1 MALTPGTRLGSYEV
15 LAAIGIGGMGEVYRA
30 RDTRLDRDVALK
42 ILPDAFSNDPDR
54 LARFE
59 REAKTLAALNH
70 PHIAQVH
77 GFEGSR
83 DAGAPLLVMEL
94 IDGPTLADRIEQ
106 SPIPID
112 EALAIARQ
120 IVEALEAAHG
130 AGIVHRDLKPA
141 NIKLRPDGVV
151 KVLDFGLAKA
161 HGTGATGATGAT
173 CGAITSPA
181 MTAAGLILGT
191 AAYMSPEQAKGHLVD
206 RRADIWAFGCV
217 LYEMLTGTRLFAADD
232 VSETLAAVLR
242 QEMEWKRLPP
252 GTPPAI
258 RRLLRRCLV
267 RDARLRLPDIG
278 VARLEIDE
286 AAAEPSAA
294 ETPQTTDRRLALPL
308 LTVGFLGLVLGGA
321 AMFGWLQSTPA
332 SNSEPRVLQ
341 VVSGERI
348 SYPRISPDGHHAL
361 FLRDGRLVVRALA
374 DAVDRTL
381 DGTDGASNPAW
392 SPDGSLIAYFAF
404 GDAGRSF
411 AWFPPKAV

>member
-1 MALTPGTRLGSYEV
+1 MGPSRARASRSKAGRHLGVRLRAV
-15 LAAIGIGGMGEVYRA
+15 RDAHRLAAPCDGE
-30 RDTRLDRDVALK
+30 
-42 ILPDAFSNDPDR
+42 
-54 LARFE
+54 
-59 REAKTLAALNH
+59 
-70 PHIAQVH
+70 
-77 GFEGSR
+77 
-83 DAGAPLLVMEL
+83 
-94 IDGPTLADRIEQ
+94 
-106 SPIPID
+106 
-112 EALAIARQ
+112 
-120 IVEALEAAHG
+120 
-130 AGIVHRDLKPA
+130 
-141 NIKLRPDGVV
+141 
-151 KVLDFGLAKA
+151 
-161 HGTGATGATGAT
+161 
-173 CGAITSPA
+173 
-181 MTAAGLILGT
+181 
-191 AAYMSPEQAKGHLVD
+191 
-206 RRADIWAFGCV
+206 
-217 LYEMLTGTRLFAADD
+217 D

-361 FLRDGRLVVRALA
+361 FLRDGRLVVALRLPTPWIEPSTGPTA
-374 DAVDRTL
+374 
-381 DGTDGASNPAW
+381 
-392 SPDGSLIAYFAF
+392 
-404 GDAGRSF
+404 
-411 AWFPPKAV
+411 PPTRRGPLTAP